1 MSAVENMPTPR
12 KVCFVTIGATAG
24 FDALIRATLSSA
36 FLAVL
41 RRYGYTDLRL
51 QYGKDGRPMIEDFE
65 KRCKTDVEYSRGI
78 NVGGLDFKKQG
89 LGAEMRAAN
98 GEEGSLEGVVIS
110 HAGMCRSPHRP
121 TSVV

>member
-1 MSAVENMPTPR
+1 MPTPR